1 MIKYEVISK
10 FVDLIDN
17 KHVYEVGDSYPR
29 DNYKPTDER
38 IKELSTVNN
47 KLKKAVIKAVENNE
61 PIVSDKPKSRTRA
74 KKAEKE

>member
-17 KHVYEVGDSYPR
+17 KHVYEVGAEYPR
-29 DNYKPTDER
+29 QGYKPTDER

-47 KLKKAVIKAVENNE
+47 KLKKAVIVAVDI
-61 PIVSDKPKSRTRA
+61 PTVKKTTRK
-74 KKAEKE
+74 KKAE

>member
-17 KHVYEVGDSYPR
+17 KYVYEVGNEYPR
-29 DNYKPTDER
+29 QGYKPTDER

-47 KLKKAVIKAVENNE
+47 KLKKAVIVAVDI
-61 PIVSDKPKSRTRA
+61 PTVKKTTRK
-74 KKAEKE
+74 KKAE

>member
-10 FVDLIDN
+10 FIDLFDN

-38 IKELSTVNN
+38 ITELSTVNN
-47 KLKKAVIKAVENNE
+47 KLKKAVIVAVDI
-61 PIVSDKPKSRTRA
+61 PTIKKTTRK
-74 KKAEKE
+74 KKAE